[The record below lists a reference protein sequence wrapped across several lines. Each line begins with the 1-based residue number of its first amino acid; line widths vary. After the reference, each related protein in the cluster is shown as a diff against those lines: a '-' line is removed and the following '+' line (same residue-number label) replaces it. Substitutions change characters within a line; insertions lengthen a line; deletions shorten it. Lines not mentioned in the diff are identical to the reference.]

1 MKQGWCTLDSIA
13 VNCKLEQEK
22 QISQPVARFK
32 LTNAIFCSIERF
44 IKFNWITMGINVDN
58 MHQILMLDEI
68 CPEISFNW
76 HVKED
81 EECSNKVNVILRF

>member
-1 MKQGWCTLDSIA
+1 
-13 VNCKLEQEK
+13 
-22 QISQPVARFK
+22 
-32 LTNAIFCSIERF
+32 
-44 IKFNWITMGINVDN
+44 MGINVDN

-81 EECSNKVNVILRF
+81 EECSNKLNVILRFLRKLT